1 MIKKILVVLD
11 ADSDTAVAIRYATEI
26 AKRFDASVTGLAVV
40 DLGSISSGSKGGG
53 IGSFYYAE
61 KLREKLTAE
70 TRVKARELIETFES
84 TVADAGIKHVEMVQ
98 EGVPVQRIVEDM
110 KYHDLL
116 VIGRDPHLFYV
127 HPKKETP
134 DTLASVVKA
143 TVSPSIVVSDSYT
156 TIRRLVVAY
165 DGSLASARTVRDYAY
180 LKPFGP
186 DVSVHLINV
195 YDKDSSESELMLSLL
210 KGYLAAHGIEATAA
224 SLKSD
229 DARTAILDYSRD
241 MDADMLAI
249 GSHSV
254 SGIKRIAFGSITEK
268 LLKECP
274 LPLFLNQ

>member
-1 MIKKILVVLD
+1 
-11 ADSDTAVAIRYATEI
+11 
-26 AKRFDASVTGLAVV
+26 
-40 DLGSISSGSKGGG
+40 
-53 IGSFYYAE
+53 
-61 KLREKLTAE
+61 
-70 TRVKARELIETFES
+70 
-84 TVADAGIKHVEMVQ
+84 
-98 EGVPVQRIVEDM
+98 
-110 KYHDLL
+110 
-116 VIGRDPHLFYV
+116 
-127 HPKKETP
+127 
-134 DTLASVVKA
+134 
-143 TVSPSIVVSDSYT
+143 
-156 TIRRLVVAY
+156 
-165 DGSLASARTVRDYAY
+165 VRDYAY

-229 DARTAILDYSRD
+229 DGRTAILDYSRD

>member
-1 MIKKILVVLD
+1 MQ
-11 ADSDTAVAIRYATEI
+11 
-26 AKRFDASVTGLAVV
+26 
-40 DLGSISSGSKGGG
+40 
-53 IGSFYYAE
+53 
-61 KLREKLTAE
+61 
-70 TRVKARELIETFES
+70 TFES
-84 TVADAGIKHVEMVQ
+84 AVADAGIEHVEMVQ

-116 VIGRDPHLFYV
+116 VIGRDPHLFYG

-143 TVSPSIVVSDSYT
+143 TVAPSIVVSDSYT

-186 DVSVHLINV
+186 DVAVHLVNV
-195 YDKDSSESELMLSLL
+195 YEKDSSESELMLSLL
-210 KGYLAAHGIEATAA
+210 KRYLAAHGIEATAA
-224 SLKSD
+224 SFKSND
-229 DARTAILDYSRD
+229 TRTAILDYSRD
-241 MDADMLAI
+241 VDADMLAI